1 MSKIDIVPH
10 PDGVFLNWFDQLAAA
25 ATAKGAAAGLPATDI
40 STLTACATELHTR
53 FAAATAA
60 KATADQAVIDKNASR
75 ARAEVVARAAIRR
88 LKASTAYNEGLG
100 AQFGVL
106 AADDSTDM
114 TAAKP
119 VLTATAQ
126 LGGVVVIDFVKSKSD
141 GVNLYS
147 RRGADAGFTF
157 LARDT
162 ASPYVDNRPLLV
174 EGKPEL
180 REYKAMYI
188 LDDVETGLPSDI
200 ASIIAQPV

>member
-88 LKASTAYNEGLG
+88 LKASTSYNEGLG

-147 RRGADAGFTF
+147 RRGAETGFTV

-162 ASPYVDNRPLLV
+162 ASPYVDNRPLLA